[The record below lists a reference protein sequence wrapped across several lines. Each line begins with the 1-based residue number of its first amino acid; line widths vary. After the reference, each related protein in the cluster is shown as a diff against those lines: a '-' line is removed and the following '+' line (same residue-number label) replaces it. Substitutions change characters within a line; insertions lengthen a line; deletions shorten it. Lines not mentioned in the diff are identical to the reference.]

1 MEITDSSDAVPTM
14 ESITDVAVAVDQS
27 FAATS
32 LLLPPLP
39 ANLQE
44 HDRPHIMTRSVEPS
58 LVDPLFI
65 HMFHDESLDE
75 YATRVF
81 DYISTLLRGG
91 GRLQGI
97 NYCINYRMIATLNY
111 ALTELV
117 DDPAV
122 LDVPNQLSPL
132 YTAIHTANVPAVT
145 LLLGK
150 GVATNVPR
158 FTYDRQWSPIRDDWS
173 PLMLASYNDFDGSK
187 IARRN
192 EIAMLLIRHG
202 CDINHQ
208 SEKSATASIYRNAL
222 TISAYQHNWPLVSYL
237 LEHCDDEIKEGALEI
252 YRKYPNAMRSRLSTE
267 RLVNWNEIRYGRTI
281 WRICEGYD
289 ALYED
294 ASLKKEL
301 SRKVI
306 EFLGY
311 GIQEMVSVWE

>member
-1 MEITDSSDAVPTM
+1 METTVTTI
-14 ESITDVAVAVDQS
+14 ESISDVAVAVDQS
-27 FAATS
+27 FADS

-44 HDRPHIMTRSVEPS
+44 QDRPHIMTRSVEPS
-58 LVDPLFI
+58 LIDHLSI

-81 DYISTLLRGG
+81 DYISTLLRDIR
-91 GRLQGI
+91 GRREGI
-97 NYCINYRMIATLNY
+97 NYCINYRMIATLKY
-111 ALTELV
+111 ALSELV

-145 LLLGK
+145 LLLEK

-158 FTYDRQWSPIRDDWS
+158 FTCDRQWSPIRDDWS
-173 PLMLASYNDFDGSK
+173 PLMLASYNDFDVSK
-187 IARRN
+187 ISRRN

-208 SEKSATASIYRNAL
+208 SEKSAASIYRNAL
-222 TISAYQHNWPLVSYL
+222 TISAYHHNWPLVSYF
-237 LEHCDDEIKEGALEI
+237 LEHGDDDIKEGALQI

-267 RLVNWNEIRYGRTI
+267 RRVNWNEIRYR
-281 WRICEGYD
+281 RIIERISAGYD

-294 ASLKKEL
+294 ASIKREVI
-301 SRKVI
+301 RKVI

>member
-1 MEITDSSDAVPTM
+1 METTVATM
-14 ESITDVAVAVDQS
+14 KCISDVAVAVDQS
-27 FAATS
+27 FAAS

-44 HDRPHIMTRSVEPS
+44 HDRPHIMTRSLEPS
-58 LVDPLFI
+58 LIDHLSI

-81 DYISTLLRGG
+81 DYISTLLRDIRGL
-91 GRLQGI
+91 REGI

-111 ALTELV
+111 ALSELV

-122 LDVPNQLSPL
+122 LNVPNQLSPL

-145 LLLGK
+145 LLLEK

-158 FTYDRQWSPIRDDWS
+158 FTSDRQWSPIRDDWS
-173 PLMLASYNDFDGSK
+173 SLMLASYNDFDVSK
-187 IARRN
+187 MSRRN

-208 SEKSATASIYRNAL
+208 SEKSTASIYQNAL
-222 TISAYQHNWPLVSYL
+222 TISAYHHNWPLVSYF
-237 LEHCDDEIKEGALEI
+237 LEHCDDEIKEGALQI
-252 YRKYPNAMRSRLSTE
+252 YRKYPNAMRSGLSSE
-267 RLVNWNEIRYGRTI
+267 RRVNWNEIRYRRIIGRI
-281 WRICEGYD
+281 SAGYD

-294 ASLKKEL
+294 ASIKREVI
-301 SRKVI
+301 RKVI